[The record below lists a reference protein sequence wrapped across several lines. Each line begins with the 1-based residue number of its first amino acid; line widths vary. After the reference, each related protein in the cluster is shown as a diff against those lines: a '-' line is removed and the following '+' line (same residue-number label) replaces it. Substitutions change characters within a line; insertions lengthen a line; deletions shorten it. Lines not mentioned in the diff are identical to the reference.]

1 MIDPVPVSVI
11 AAAFDLSER
20 RIGQLADKGI
30 VARVGRGKFDL
41 LVSTANYCRHLRE
54 VASGR
59 GEDSPDLTAERTRL
73 AKEQADRIA
82 IENERTR
89 GQTLDAAEAAN
100 RWAAEMVKL
109 RARLLAVPGQI
120 GMALSHLTS
129 HELQEIDRVVRD
141 AMAVI
146 ADGDA

>member
-1 MIDPVPVSVI
+1 MSEPVSVSVI

-30 VARVGRGKFDL
+30 VIRVGRGKFDL

-89 GQTLDAAEAAN
+89 GTILLADEALH
-100 RWAAEMVKL
+100 RWSAEMVKL
-109 RARLLAVPGQI
+109 RAQLLAVSGKVA
-120 GMALSHLTS
+120 MALPQLTP
-129 HELQEIDRVVRD
+129 HEVREIDRVVRN
-141 AMAVI
+141 AMTAI
-146 ADGDA
+146 AGGEA